1 MASFLQSRQR
11 SVRGEPADEDLG
23 GIEQWF
29 LSKGVPQFVYDF
41 SAVDSMPMLFYM
53 LLIVVA
59 FDLAIGSWVSVSPW
73 FLLIA
78 PAAFVS
84 VGFALWLF
92 VKVSIIDP
100 ARNLVGELTEE
111 QRDKDTDEPF
121 HLGLRAQISCL
132 ASHPIQLTM
141 LLVAVYFISWVFFLL
156 GVGIVWSDYSVDF
169 VVIMVLLWS
178 SARLFSPDAWQGADA
193 ALRVR
198 QRRLYL
204 VVTVAIVAF
213 ALEGSVFPDATVLM
227 GTVMPVTVAVPHA
240 LAALLVAVII
250 VFQSHGLIA
259 ELTGTGDDGDQQPI
273 AADELARQRLNYF
286 FPILPLLI
294 LVFCA
299 ETAIL
304 PYISSIWTAAAIPL
318 AALATL
324 HVLYRRHREKRP
336 PRSDGG
342 RLPRWRRPRWLTGLM
357 SQPRVRRFLDD
368 PRVRVFRNAPSV
380 TSLVVLYLVAC
391 PVLVGV
397 LVGSDSRFAD
407 ARSTL
412 LVAFAINLFY
422 LLVVAGIAMFG
433 LNEVAKWA
441 SREAWTDLRQRISNL
456 GRGLSILAVFA
467 ALALL
472 TAETWEA
479 MRDISTRDFWMLV
492 GAILGLAGAFHL
504 LTSLQHVAKTAAFD
518 SWSDVYDGAILEG
531 ETSRNGDTRP
541 DREIKKLFDRKELRS
556 ASITNDAPTRRLGIL
571 ETINIVIVMM
581 TYEIFFFFPVT
592 IVAAVVFLAF
602 GYITVPREV
611 AANWIFGDRA
621 SRAEIDELRALPLF
635 QQPWIR
641 VGLLLTAFSILYL
654 VVEILSDPDKRSS
667 YFESADKAVRQRLA
681 VRLAYCEVRA
691 RRAHPKPATPR
702 SRPDRRSRSSATSS

>member
-11 SVRGEPADEDLG
+11 SVRGEPTDEDLG

-178 SARLFSPDAWQGADA
+178 SAQLFSPDVWQGADA

-250 VFQSHGLIA
+250 VFQSHGLIP

-273 AADELARQRLNYF
+273 DADELARERLNYL

-324 HVLYRRHREKRP
+324 HVLYRRHRGKRP

-357 SQPRVRRFLDD
+357 SQPRVRRLLDD

-397 LVGSDSRFAD
+397 LVASDSRFAD

-422 LLVVAGIAMFG
+422 LIVVAGIAMFG

-518 SWSDVYDGAILEG
+518 SWSDVYDGAILKG
-531 ETSRNGDTRP
+531 EPSRNGDTRS

-581 TYEIFFFFPVT
+581 TYEVFFFFPVT

-702 SRPDRRSRSSATSS
+702 SRRDRRSRSSATSS